1 MMGLCVLVTE
11 LAKEPVIKRDRENAP
26 VRPAIKALTV
36 ENVMKTIIWTKKQ
49 KTVISAP
56 ILARYMYNFP

>member
-1 MMGLCVLVTE
+1 MTGSFALATE
-11 LAKEPVIKRDRENAP
+11 RAKEQETKKDRENAP
-26 VRPAIKALTV
+26 VRSAIRDLTV

-56 ILARYMYNFP
+56 ILARYDHF

>member
-1 MMGLCVLVTE
+1 MMGLFALVTE
-11 LAKEPVIKRDRENAP
+11 LATVQEIKRDRENAP
-26 VRPAIKALTV
+26 VRPAIKAPTV

-56 ILARYMYNFP
+56 ILARYMFIFP